1 MTLSVPTFPE
11 VSKTRMPRKKRKMS
25 LGTQPLLTINSLCI
39 HSSSIADALSE
50 SFRTVAGMAGK
61 QNSISLPRKV
71 TKKLK
76 KSRLIAKNG
85 ICNVYNTNVPKKDRQ
100 YLRDIFTTM
109 IDVKWRY
116 MLVIFAIVFISSWTI
131 FASFYYVIS
140 VLHGD
145 IRNHLKRN
153 ILNHS
158 VCIENIDSF
167 FSSFLFAVETHHT
180 IGYGHRYITTECP
193 VAGAVICLQCIC
205 GLLIQSFMVG
215 LVFAKMARPKKRAE
229 TIIFS
234 EKAVICL
241 RDGHFCFLCRVGDMR
256 NTHLVEAHVRLQFI
270 TDRETAEGEI
280 EPLHQYEMKVGPS
293 TTDDDR
299 IFLVW
304 PTTLC
309 HVIDRDS
316 PLYEYDSNVLLSAQF
331 EIIVLLEG
339 IVESTGMTAQARTSY
354 LPSEILWGHRFKK
367 LVTYQRSNGSYQI
380 DYGIFHSTYEV
391 KTPTCSAS
399 QFHERH
405 LKNSEFFVHD
415 EWIEHPLE
423 DAQSTEST
431 PTPLPSPYLTVNDCS
446 INQFNFQNGN
456 NYKMQLVVSFI
467 LGKKYTTFL
476 QI

>member
-1 MTLSVPTFPE
+1 
-11 VSKTRMPRKKRKMS
+11 
-25 LGTQPLLTINSLCI
+25 
-39 HSSSIADALSE
+39 
-50 SFRTVAGMAGK
+50 
-61 QNSISLPRKV
+61 
-71 TKKLK
+71 
-76 KSRLIAKNG
+76 
-85 ICNVYNTNVPKKDRQ
+85 
-100 YLRDIFTTM
+100 
-109 IDVKWRY
+109 
-116 MLVIFAIVFISSWTI
+116 
-131 FASFYYVIS
+131 
-140 VLHGD
+140 
-145 IRNHLKRN
+145 
-153 ILNHS
+153 
-158 VCIENIDSF
+158 
-167 FSSFLFAVETHHT
+167 
-180 IGYGHRYITTECP
+180 
-193 VAGAVICLQCIC
+193 
-205 GLLIQSFMVG
+205 
-215 LVFAKMARPKKRAE
+215 
-229 TIIFS
+229 
-234 EKAVICL
+234 
-241 RDGHFCFLCRVGDMR
+241 MR

-431 PTPLPSPYLTVNDCS
+431 PTPLPSPYLIEHMQSSAPTIIVQCPSRCNSPSHLDSTLHTNKSSSVLSSTITSSYPDLLTRPSTVLSGSEEKSRKCDS
-446 INQFNFQNGN
+446 PTAI
-456 NYKMQLVVSFI
+456 
-467 LGKKYTTFL
+467 
-476 QI
+476 